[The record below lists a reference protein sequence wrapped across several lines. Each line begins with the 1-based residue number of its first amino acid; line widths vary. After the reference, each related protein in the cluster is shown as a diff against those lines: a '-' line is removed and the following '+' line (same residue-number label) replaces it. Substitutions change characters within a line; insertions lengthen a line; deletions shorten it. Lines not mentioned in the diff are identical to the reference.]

1 MVGGNLLGKMTARC
15 KLIIGAQNFL
25 RETVMSLI
33 LSIIL
38 NLWKCSS
45 SNVVIGIGA
54 ICTQTIIKRD
64 NGKSNHLNLTCLLS

>member
-33 LSIIL
+33 LSIICGML
-38 NLWKCSS
+38 LIQRCH
-45 SNVVIGIGA
+45 
-54 ICTQTIIKRD
+54 RD
-64 NGKSNHLNLTCLLS
+64 RGNMHANDN